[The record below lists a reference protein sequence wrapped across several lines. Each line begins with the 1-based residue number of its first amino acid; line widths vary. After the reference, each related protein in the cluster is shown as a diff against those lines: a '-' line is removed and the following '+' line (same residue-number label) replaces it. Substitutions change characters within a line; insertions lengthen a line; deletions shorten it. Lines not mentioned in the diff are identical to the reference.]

1 MFYPELKMPYM
12 PLPKS
17 MNKGITV
24 ARGETME
31 ILELD
36 ELEVA
41 MVRIFLSRYCV
52 PIFDP
57 NVCSLSLSRWRRRQQ
72 S

>member
-24 ARGETME
+24 ALGETME
-31 ILELD
+31 ILEID
-36 ELEVA
+36 ELELA
-41 MVRIFLSRYCV
+41 MVCFYLSRYVFPTINSNAC
-52 PIFDP
+52 P
-57 NVCSLSLSRWRRRQQ
+57 NLLSRWRRRQQ